1 MLDVIKPKKKYIVE
15 NNYWH
20 KMVVL
25 TGLTLLLSTLA
36 LTSAVK
42 KIHTSARLHKHNIA
56 FLLAAGA
63 AVTDISISH
72 AISIHEDLKQR

>member
-1 MLDVIKPKKKYIVE
+1 ME

-36 LTSAVK
+36 LTLLK
-42 KIHTSARLHKHNIA
+42 KYTLV
-56 FLLAAGA
+56 LAS
-63 AVTDISISH
+63 TNTI
-72 AISIHEDLKQR
+72 LPFY

>member
-1 MLDVIKPKKKYIVE
+1 MEK
-15 NNYWH
+15 NYWH

-25 TGLTLLLSTLA
+25 TGLTLIPSTIS
-36 LTSAVK
+36 LTHAIK
-42 KIHTSARLHKHNIA
+42 RLHSYDGLHKRNIA